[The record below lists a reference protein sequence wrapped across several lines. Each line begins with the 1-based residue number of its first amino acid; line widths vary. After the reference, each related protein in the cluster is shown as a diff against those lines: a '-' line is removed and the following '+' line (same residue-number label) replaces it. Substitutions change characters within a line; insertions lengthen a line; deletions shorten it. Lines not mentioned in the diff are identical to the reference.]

1 MVLASPRSVRIH
13 PWTGCASRPALSST
27 ASPRRP
33 PGRGGENNYDRLLR
47 VTATYDPDNVLP
59 LRPVNEDLR
68 DAPCA
73 GHMGDRTIGGR
84 HPSKEGQSRLAYRST
99 SYP

>member
-1 MVLASPRSVRIH
+1 
-13 PWTGCASRPALSST
+13 
-27 ASPRRP
+27 
-33 PGRGGENNYDRLLR
+33 
-47 VTATYDPDNVLP
+47 
-59 LRPVNEDLR
+59 VNEDLR